1 MTRSL
6 TDKEQRVVDAFE
18 AAQPGLGEFAKRD
31 ILNPNSGWAERIA
44 EISEE
49 ALTNANDAVQYSS
62 NSFMYR
68 RIGG

>member
-1 MTRSL
+1 MPERPL

-18 AAQPGLGEFAKRD
+18 AARPGLGELVEKNIQNNEKTGLAD
-31 ILNPNSGWAERIA
+31 SIA
-44 EISEE
+44 ELPDGDLKAIEG
-49 ALTNANDAVQYSS
+49 TAN